1 MIIKLKDFY
10 HQYSND
16 QSILRFEQNRQI
28 SSSHDC
34 VLMTNQGQI
43 LSILQ
48 LVYHHDPERINYYG
62 AHYLSTNFMKE
73 IMEFSDNLFLNVD
86 NSVIKPPVFLDSLS
100 VVDNMDYNAGT
111 DYSPIGFLA
120 FTNLHDHYALVD
132 HALSEHGVMLIEE
145 LNSDINELIF
155 QRVSLAVKPLIFSL
169 KASQSLSQYQNIN
182 FNGLTLSIVPYHT
195 AKTQEVANTTA
206 MRHYL
211 KYSLCNSF
219 TMNDVSYFSKL
230 INYAIAYSDYP
241 NVVSKYFSDK
251 FSQFLQ
257 SKLMFQPNVM
267 HSRQKIVAPNY
278 QQALNVDQLL
288 ALQDCEVV

>member
-10 HQYSND
+10 HQYSSD
-16 QSILRFEQNRQI
+16 QSTLRFEQDRQI

-34 VLMTNQGQI
+34 VVMTDQGQV
-43 LSILQ
+43 LSLLQ
-48 LVYHHDPERINYYG
+48 LVYQHDSEHTNYYG
-62 AHYLSTNFMKE
+62 AHYVSANFMKE
-73 IMEFSDNLFLNVD
+73 IMEFSDDSFLNLN
-86 NSVIKPPVFLDSLS
+86 NSIIKPPAFLSS
-100 VVDNMDYNAGT
+100 SSIVDDADYNGGT
-111 DYSPIGFLA
+111 DYSPVGFLA
-120 FTNLHDHYALVD
+120 FTNLHDHYTLVD
-132 HALSEHGVMLIEE
+132 HALSEHGIMLIEE

-155 QRVSLAVKPLIFSL
+155 QRASLAVKPLIFRINRIL
-169 KASQSLSQYQNIN
+169 DRYQKIN
-182 FNGLTLSIVPYHT
+182 FNGLELSIVPYHT
-195 AKTQEVANTTA
+195 AKTQEVANTVA

-211 KYSLCNSF
+211 KYSLRNSF

-241 NVVSKYFSDK
+241 NVASKYFSNR

-257 SKLMFQPNVM
+257 SKLVFQAVKA
-267 HSRQKIVAPNY
+267 HSNQQSVISNH

>member
-10 HQYSND
+10 HQYSSD
-16 QSILRFEQNRQI
+16 QSTLRFEQDQQI
-28 SSSHDC
+28 SSNHNC
-34 VLMTNQGQI
+34 VLMTDQGQV

-62 AHYLSTNFMKE
+62 AHYLSTNFANE

-100 VVDNMDYNAGT
+100 VVDSMDYNAGT
-111 DYSPIGFLA
+111 NYSPIGFLA
-120 FTNLHDHYALVD
+120 FTNLHDHYTLVD
-132 HALSEHGVMLIEE
+132 HALSEHGIMLIEE

-155 QRVSLAVKPLIFSL
+155 QRASLAVKPLIFRINRIL
-169 KASQSLSQYQNIN
+169 DRYPKIN
-182 FNGLTLSIVPYHT
+182 FNGLELSIVPYHT
-195 AKTQEVANTTA
+195 AKTQEVANTVA

-211 KYSLCNSF
+211 KYSLRNSF
-219 TMNDVSYFSKL
+219 TMHDVSYFSKL

-241 NVVSKYFSDK
+241 NVVSKYFSNR

-257 SKLMFQPNVM
+257 SKLVFQAVKA
-267 HSRQKIVAPNY
+267 HSNQQSVISNH

>member
-10 HQYSND
+10 HQYSSD
-16 QSILRFEQNRQI
+16 QSTLRFEQDQQI

-34 VLMTNQGQI
+34 VLMTDQGQI

-73 IMEFSDNLFLNVD
+73 IMEFSDDLFLNVD

-100 VVDNMDYNAGT
+100 VVDDKDYNAGT
-111 DYSPIGFLA
+111 NYSPIGFLA
-120 FTNLHDHYALVD
+120 FTNIRDHYILVD
-132 HALSEHGVMLIEE
+132 HALSEHGIALIEE

-155 QRVSLAVKPLIFSL
+155 QRASLAVKPLIFRINKTL
-169 KASQSLSQYQNIN
+169 NQYSKIN
-182 FNGLTLSIVPYHT
+182 FNGLELSAVPYH
-195 AKTQEVANTTA
+195 NTVRQREFMDTKA
-206 MRHYL
+206 MRRYL
-211 KYSLCNSF
+211 KYSVCNSF
-219 TMNDVSYFSKL
+219 TMDDVSYFSKL

-257 SKLMFQPNVM
+257 SKLVFQPNVM
-267 HSRQKIVAPNY
+267 HSKQKIVVPNH